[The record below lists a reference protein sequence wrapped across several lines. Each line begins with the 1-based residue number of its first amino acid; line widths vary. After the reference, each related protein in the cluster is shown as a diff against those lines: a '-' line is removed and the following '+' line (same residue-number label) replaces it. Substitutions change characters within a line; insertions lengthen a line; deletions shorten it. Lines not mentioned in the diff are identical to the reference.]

1 MDNKEKLDREITC
14 IVCPSS
20 CRIRVTGTMEA
31 PEFTGYTCKRGLE
44 HARNELFR
52 PMRMLTSTV
61 KLIGGKFPVMPVI
74 STKEVPKDRM
84 NDCLEQIYQV
94 AAEAP
99 IQEGDVIIQN
109 ICGTGADIVAARS
122 MRTLDQG

>member
-44 HARNELFR
+44 HARNELYR

-61 KLIGGKFPVMPVI
+61 KLIGGKF
-74 STKEVPKDRM
+74 
-84 NDCLEQIYQV
+84 QV